1 MSMYF
6 PQPFY
11 SFAALFLSQ
20 FLVFS
25 QIEEM
30 DLIKS
35 VIIDTRF
42 LELHLISITTFC
54 NFFCMHFLFNEW
66 VMYASPE

>member
-1 MSMYF
+1 MYF

-11 SFAALFLSQ
+11 SFAPLFLSQ

-35 VIIDTRF
+35 VIIDAGF
-42 LELHLISITTFC
+42 LELHLISTTTFC
-54 NFFCMHFLFNEW
+54 NFIDKD
-66 VMYASPE
+66 